1 MMQLYL
7 QKGSYG
13 NQTYFAADTFDTF
26 NQCYYKTEGNRRGLG
41 FDKPQL
47 PGTTGPTCGCASAS
61 SFGHTGFTG
70 TMTWADPE
78 HELIYVFLSNRTYPD
93 ATENKLAKE
102 NIINGVHVVGNTI
115 VEVVQKY
122 KPNEEKLNDCIILD
136 IHRPEN
142 FKYKNRLKNIIIF
155 ANDMSKKHNVPVYM
169 LGFPRTISKLK
180 EYGIDLGNILVID
193 LLPFKAYLTAVY
205 NCKFLIS
212 DSGTAQEEP
221 AILGTPVIV
230 PRDFTER
237 PESVS
242 SNCSFMLDVNTINTT
257 WEDSQEW
264 LKNNAETRQIEWLGD
279 GNTANKIIEILK
291 RDL

>member
-1 MMQLYL
+1 
-7 QKGSYG
+7 
-13 NQTYFAADTFDTF
+13 
-26 NQCYYKTEGNRRGLG
+26 
-41 FDKPQL
+41 
-47 PGTTGPTCGCASAS
+47 
-61 SFGHTGFTG
+61 
-70 TMTWADPE
+70 
-78 HELIYVFLSNRTYPD
+78 
-93 ATENKLAKE
+93 
-102 NIINGVHVVGNTI
+102 VHVVGNTI